1 MRRHSFLAVPG
12 LLSFIFVVACGSSAT
27 PTPTRPP
34 ATAIPTVAPTAPPTS
49 TSVPPTATATAAPT
63 ATATAA
69 PTATATAAPTA
80 TATAAPTATAS
91 AAPAKAVVSIADKS
105 SSGQTGQATLTAQ
118 GDKTEVVI
126 NITAAAPGVGQP
138 AIIHERD
145 CTAPAPGPAKAR
157 LTNVVDGKSTTV
169 VDVPLAT
176 LQSAPFSLWVH
187 KSTSEAGIFVACG
200 VIPVK

>member
-1 MRRHSFLAVPG
+1 MRGYSFLAVPG
-12 LLSFIFVVACGSSAT
+12 LLSFLLVVACGSSAP

-34 ATAIPTVAPTAPPTS
+34 ATAIPTVAPTAAPTS

-63 ATATAA
+63 ATATVT
-69 PTATATAAPTA
+69 PTATATPPPTF
-80 TATAAPTATAS
+80 TPTP
-91 AAPAKAVVSIADKS
+91 APARAVVPIADKGNF
-105 SSGQTGQATLTAQ
+105 GQTGQAILTAQ

-145 CTAPAPGPAKAR
+145 CSGSAPGPAKAR

-200 VIPVK
+200 VVPIK